1 MRVRRFLTLLSV
13 AIACLTTAFALR
25 MFPVELSEPMSWLWV
40 PLFGGTVF
48 VNSFGLAAIM
58 LMVPWEIITHHWP
71 NTETLQVLD
80 DAAGVG
86 LDVVATATPPLSS
99 DRVA

>member
-1 MRVRRFLTLLSV
+1 MRVRRFLTLLSG
-13 AIACLTTAFALR
+13 AIGCLMTAFAFR
-25 MFPVELSEPMSWLWV
+25 VFPVELSEPITWLWI

-71 NTETLQVLD
+71 KTETLQVLD

-86 LDVVATATPPLSS
+86 LDVVAAARPPLSC